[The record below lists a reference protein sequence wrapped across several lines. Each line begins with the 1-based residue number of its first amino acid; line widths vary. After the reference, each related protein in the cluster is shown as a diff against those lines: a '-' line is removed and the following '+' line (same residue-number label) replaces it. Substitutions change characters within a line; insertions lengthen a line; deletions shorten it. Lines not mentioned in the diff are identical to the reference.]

1 MTKAFS
7 NDAASNLLTSALQ
20 VEKLDF
26 GSVTTHRY
34 LTIGASAASIIH
46 STVSLAM
53 DTQGFSILGD
63 IQNTFET
70 GENWLTFGKITHHLL
85 MLPLNI
91 A

>member
-7 NDAASNLLTSALQ
+7 NDVASHILTSALQ
-20 VEKLDF
+20 VETLDF

-34 LTIGASAASIIH
+34 LAIGASAASIIH
-46 STVSLAM
+46 STISLSM
-53 DTQGFSILGD
+53 DSQGFSTLGD
-63 IQNTFET
+63 VQKTFET
-70 GENWLTFGKITHHLL
+70 GENWLTFGKIMHHLL

>member
-7 NDAASNLLTSALQ
+7 SDAASHLLTSALQ
-20 VEKLDF
+20 VESLDF

-34 LTIGASAASIIH
+34 YTIGASAASIIH

-53 DTQGFSILGD
+53 DSQDFSTLAD
-63 IQNTFET
+63 VKKTFET
-70 GENWLTFGKITHHLL
+70 GENWLTFGSIAHHLL